1 MVFGHLGLIPLA
13 LETSAPAGSSV
24 EDLRGFK
31 VSFECVNYYH
41 GCRWIDHPPSTEH
54 PSTRILQGLQL
65 EGRPKKRRA
74 SRFMMLPH
82 KWLARWA
89 MFVFGEGSWYGVRAR
104 SGGMRWNVHYRVDIN
119 IDNYVCVS
127 RAVIFGLYIYIYR
140 LYIQMAHLLSMIVE
154 LFRWTRIVFVD
165 SILLQQL
172 VIWRVIMELGTS

>member
-31 VSFECVNYYH
+31 VSFQCVNYYH

-89 MFVFGEGSWYGVRAR
+89 MFFFGEGSWYGVRAR

-127 RAVIFGLYIYIYR
+127 RAVIFGLYIYIGYTYKWR
-140 LYIQMAHLLSMIVE
+140 ICCPWSLNSSDGLALFLSIPSCCNNWWYE
-154 LFRWTRIVFVD
+154 GW
-165 SILLQQL
+165 S
-172 VIWRVIMELGTS
+172 WS